1 MKEPVT
7 QLSSLLLRRTFE
19 LRELEGLST
28 NEAAQ
33 ILGVA
38 SGTVK
43 SQSTRAHEAK
53 AIDAEVA

>member
-1 MKEPVT
+1 VKEPVT

-43 SQSTRAHEAK
+43 SQSTRAREAK